1 MRESERLEWKT
12 RPVEASSPDTLAR
25 RHRVPALVAR
35 VLAAR
40 GWQPGEALTTFL
52 EAPSDREPDYTALV
66 GVPEAARRL
75 LGAIDAGERVTVC
88 GDYDIDGITSTALLL
103 SYLRGRGAVVDHFLP
118 HRVLEGYG
126 LNEAALREL
135 AGRGTKVLVTVDNG
149 ITSVKEVAL
158 ARELGL
164 DVILTDHHRPGPE
177 LPPAT
182 VIVNPRLM
190 DDPGLLA
197 PLAGVGV
204 AYAVA
209 RGMDAARPPSGPDA
223 RDLLDFVALGT
234 LGDQSPLSQ
243 ENRRLVRLGLKRI
256 ADAPRKGLAAL
267 ARAVKCNLR
276 QANLGEHLAQRV
288 IPRLNA
294 AGRLAHPTL
303 ALELLLCEDEGAAR
317 ALAEQLEQLNKQRRW
332 LSVATETQAMTVLAE
347 DAVRDRPAIVLAD
360 PGWHHGVMGIVATRL
375 ADRFAKPVLLFAR
388 EEGGYW
394 RGSGRSAA
402 GVDLHAILEELA
414 PHLGRFGGHA
424 SAVGLTVAEA
434 GLDAFV
440 ADFQAA
446 VARRVGDGTP
456 RPRVWE
462 VDAEVPLVELSYESV
477 AGLHVLHPTGPE
489 NPAPV
494 LAARAL
500 RVRRQ
505 ELRGPEGE
513 HLWLELE
520 DGSGRAEAIGFGMGG
535 LHPLP
540 AAVVDV
546 VFVPMA
552 ERWQGKN
559 RLTLKLLDV
568 RPAAP
573 AGAPGAPGAT

>member
-1 MRESERLEWKT
+1 MSETERLEWRT

-25 RHRVPALVAR
+25 RHRVPTLVAR

-40 GWQPGEALTTFL
+40 GWQPGDALSTFL
-52 EAPSDREPDYTALV
+52 DAPSSQEPDYTSLI
-66 GVPEAARRL
+66 GVVEAADRL
-75 LGAIDAGERVTVC
+75 LSALDAGERITIC

-103 SYLRGRGAVVDHFLP
+103 AYLRGRGAVVDHFLP
-118 HRVLEGYG
+118 HRVAEGYG

-135 AGRGTKVLVTVDNG
+135 AARGTRVLVTVDNG

-158 ARELGL
+158 ARSLGL
-164 DVILTDHHRPGPE
+164 EVILTDHHRPGPE
-177 LPPAT
+177 LPPAS

-190 DDPGLLA
+190 AEPGLFA

-204 AYAVA
+204 AYALA
-209 RGMDAARPPSGPDA
+209 RTLDARRPPEGPDA

-234 LGDQSPLSQ
+234 LGDQSPLSE

-267 ARAVKCNLR
+267 ARTVKCNLR
-276 QANLGEHLAQRV
+276 QANLGEQLAQRV

-303 ALELLLCEDEGAAR
+303 ALELLLCEDEGNAR
-317 ALAEQLEQLNKQRRW
+317 ALADQLEQLNKQRRL
-332 LSVATETQAMTVLAE
+332 LSVATETQAMALLAGE
-347 DAVRDRPAIVLAD
+347 DERATPAIVLAN
-360 PGWHHGVMGIVATRL
+360 PHWHHGVMGIVATRL
-375 ADRFAKPVLLFAR
+375 AERFRKPVLLFAL
-388 EEGGYW
+388 EEGGFW
-394 RGSGRSAA
+394 RGSGRSVQ
-402 GVDLHAILEELA
+402 GIDLHAILEEVSA
-414 PHLGRFGGHA
+414 HLGRYGGHA
-424 SAVGLTVAEA
+424 GAVGLTVEES
-434 GLDAFV
+434 GLSAFV

-446 VARRVGDGTP
+446 AARRIGEVTS
-456 RPRVWE
+456 RTRIWE
-462 VDAEVPLVELSYESV
+462 VDAEVPLVELNFESV

-500 RVRRQ
+500 RVCRQ
-505 ELRGPEGE
+505 ELRGPAGE

-520 DGSGRAEAIGFGMGG
+520 DGSGRAEAIGFGMGH
-535 LHPLP
+535 LHPLRE
-540 AAVVDV
+540 AAVDV

-559 RLTLKLLDV
+559 RLTLKLLEV
-568 RPAAP
+568 RGCAL
-573 AGAPGAPGAT
+573 ATS

>member
-1 MRESERLEWKT
+1 MSDREPERLEWQT
-12 RPVEASSPDTLAR
+12 RAVEATAPDTLAR

-40 GWQPGEALTTFL
+40 GWQPGDALTTYL
-52 EAPSDREPDYTALV
+52 EAPSGQEPDYTALV
-66 GVPEAARRL
+66 GVPEAADRL
-75 LGAIDAGERVTVC
+75 LAAIDAGERITVC

-103 SYLRGRGAVVDHFLP
+103 CYLRRRGAVVDHFLP
-118 HRVLEGYG
+118 HRVVEGYG
-126 LNEAALREL
+126 LNEPALREL

-158 ARELGL
+158 ARELGM

-177 LPPAT
+177 LPQAT

-190 DDPGLLA
+190 ADAGELA

-209 RGMDAARPPSGPDA
+209 RGVDAARPPEGLDA

-234 LGDQSPLSQ
+234 LGDQSPLAQ
-243 ENRRLVRLGLKRI
+243 ENRRLVRLGLRRI
-256 ADAPRKGLAAL
+256 AEAPRKGLAAL
-267 ARAVKCNLR
+267 ARAVKCNLK

-303 ALELLLCEDEGAAR
+303 ALELLLCEDEAAAR
-317 ALAEQLEQLNKQRRW
+317 ALADQLEQLNKQRRM
-332 LSVATETQAMTVLAE
+332 LSVATEMQAMTLLSAQGAQ
-347 DAVRDRPAIVLAD
+347 DHPAIVLAD
-360 PGWHHGVMGIVATRL
+360 PHWHHGVMGIVATRL
-375 ADRFAKPVLLFAR
+375 AEKFRKPVLLFAL

-394 RGSGRSAA
+394 RGSGRSVP
-402 GVDLHAILEELA
+402 GLDLHAVLEGLS
-414 PHLGRFGGHA
+414 PYLGRYGGHA
-424 SAVGLTVAEA
+424 SAVGCTVEQARLE
-434 GLDAFV
+434 AFV
-440 ADFQAA
+440 ADLQAA
-446 VARRVGDGTP
+446 IAARVGDVVP
-456 RPRVWE
+456 RNRVWE

-477 AGLHVLHPTGPE
+477 AGLHVLQPTGPA

-494 LAARAL
+494 LAARGL
-500 RVRRQ
+500 RVLRQ
-505 ELRGPEGE
+505 EVRGPEGE

-520 DGSGRAEAIGFGMGG
+520 DGSGRAEAIGFGMGSQ
-535 LHPLP
+535 HPLRDR
-540 AAVVDV
+540 VVDV

-568 RPAAP
+568 RAATSP
-573 AGAPGAPGAT
+573 

>member
-1 MRESERLEWKT
+1 MSENERLEWRT
-12 RPVEASSPDTLAR
+12 RPLEATSPDTLAR
-25 RHRVPALVAR
+25 RHRVPTLVAR

-40 GWQPGEALTTFL
+40 GWQPGDELSTYL
-52 EAPSDREPDYTALV
+52 EAPSDREPDYTRLI
-66 GVPEAARRL
+66 GVPEAADRL
-75 LGAIDAGERVTVC
+75 LAAIDRGERITVC

-103 SYLRGRGAVVDHFLP
+103 CYLRRRGAVVDHFLP
-118 HRVLEGYG
+118 HRVVEGYG
-126 LNEAALREL
+126 LNETALREL
-135 AGRGTKVLVTVDNG
+135 AARDTKVLVTVDNG
-149 ITSVKEVAL
+149 ITSIKEVAL
-158 ARELGL
+158 ARELGM

-190 DDPGLLA
+190 ADPAELA

-209 RGMDAARPPSGPDA
+209 RGVDARRPPEGLDA

-234 LGDQSPLSQ
+234 LGDQSPLEQ
-243 ENRRLVRLGLKRI
+243 ENRRLVRLGLKRV
-256 ADAPRKGLAAL
+256 AEAPRKGLAAL

-303 ALELLLCEDEGAAR
+303 ALELLLCEDEGNAR
-317 ALAEQLEQLNKQRRW
+317 ALAEQLEQLNKQRRL
-332 LSVATETQAMTVLAE
+332 LSVATETQAMALLSGE
-347 DAVRDRPAIVLAD
+347 GKQDQPAIVLAD
-360 PGWHHGVMGIVATRL
+360 PHWHHGVMGIVATRL
-375 ADRFAKPVLLFAR
+375 AERFRKPVLLFAL

-394 RGSGRSAA
+394 RGSGRSIP
-402 GVDLHAILEELA
+402 GLDLHAILEGLSRY
-414 PHLGRFGGHA
+414 LGRYGGHA
-424 SAVGLTVAEA
+424 SAVGCTVEQAR
-434 GLDAFV
+434 LDAFV
-440 ADFQAA
+440 ADLQAA
-446 VARRVGDGTP
+446 VARRVGDVSP
-456 RPRVWE
+456 RQRIWE
-462 VDAEVPLVELSYESV
+462 VDAEVPLIELSYESV
-477 AGLHVLHPTGPE
+477 AGLHVLQPTGPA

-494 LAARAL
+494 LAARSL
-500 RVRRQ
+500 RVLRQ

-535 LHPLP
+535 LYPLGEP
-540 AAVVDV
+540 IVDV

-552 ERWQGKN
+552 ERWQGRN
-559 RLTLKLLDV
+559 RLTLKLLEV
-568 RPAAP
+568 R
-573 AGAPGAPGAT
+573 GAERASS